1 VGRCTY
7 DTSLPWWGANG
18 PTGEIRLPVFVVTH
32 TEPEETPPGGVYAF
46 VTDGI
51 ESAVRQAKAAAGDKN
66 VGVSGAEAGQRCVAA
81 GLADEISI
89 HLVPVLFGSGTRM
102 FEHLDG
108 GHIQLETVEVIE
120 TRGATHLRFRVL
132 K

>member
-1 VGRCTY
+1 
-7 DTSLPWWGANG
+7 
-18 PTGEIRLPVFVVTH
+18 
-32 TEPEETPPGGVYAF
+32 
-46 VTDGI
+46 
-51 ESAVRQAKAAAGDKN
+51 
-66 VGVSGAEAGQRCVAA
+66 
-81 GLADEISI
+81 
-89 HLVPVLFGSGTRM
+89 M